1 MHIDYGSTIVT
12 MMVSEAKAPSW
23 LLPPCAR
30 LRAECK
36 HGICRVGTGGHAQ
49 VGILGI
55 VGTGGHKCGLTVPS
69 VPGTVVGLLRPQDGQ
84 LASQSPPLG

>member
-1 MHIDYGSTIVT
+1 
-12 MMVSEAKAPSW
+12 MMVRKDKAPSW

-49 VGILGI
+49 VGILGTAGHMWAHCTHYI
-55 VGTGGHKCGLTVPS
+55 VGT
-69 VPGTVVGLLRPQDGQ
+69 VGKVLRPQDGQ
-84 LASQSPPLG
+84 LARQSPPLG